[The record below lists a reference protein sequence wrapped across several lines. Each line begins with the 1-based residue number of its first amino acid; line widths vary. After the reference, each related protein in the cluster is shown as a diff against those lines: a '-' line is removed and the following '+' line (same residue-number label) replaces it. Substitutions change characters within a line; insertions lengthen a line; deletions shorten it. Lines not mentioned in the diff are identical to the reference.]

1 MILGDVVQI
10 VGDTF
15 AHIQRGV
22 SFQLLQH
29 RQDRGRVALEHRQRL
44 APGQAWPAAFT
55 GQPPHMLIVMAR
67 PDQHLRHH
75 PLRVMQHKRP
85 DGKLS
90 RRSRGEPF
98 QRCHRQLPVLF
109 PLPVYLDEIG
119 KDQVRKTNTLPV
131 YRV

>member
-1 MILGDVVQI
+1 MPHNPVRVFTHALPAACNANDNIRVVLSDVVQI

-44 APGQAWPAAFT
+44 APGQAWPAAFA
-55 GQPPHMLIVMAR
+55 GQPPHMLIVMPR
-67 PDQHLRHH
+67 PLLHLSHH
-75 PLRVMQHKRP
+75 PLRVTQHKRP

-90 RRSRGEPF
+90 
-98 QRCHRQLPVLF
+98 
-109 PLPVYLDEIG
+109 
-119 KDQVRKTNTLPV
+119 
-131 YRV
+131 